1 MRIKKGSNNGSTS
14 IGHEI
19 LSDFGVRTTLNI
31 ESYEMDDSGN
41 YTCVFTNRFGEARK
55 SFYLSHRQVDAV
67 ADKSQNTP
75 GSSFSF
81 DDPSGIAA
89 VSSLAAITVIILLVG
104 LAGFLVYI
112 FKVLIVNKKIYNW
125 LNWNHIFTTYN
136 AVQS

>member
-1 MRIKKGSNNGSTS
+1 
-14 IGHEI
+14 
-19 LSDFGVRTTLNI
+19 
-31 ESYEMDDSGN
+31 MDDSGN

-67 ADKSQNTP
+67 ADRSQNTS

-81 DDPSGIAA
+81 NDPSGIAA

-112 FKVLIVNKKIYNW
+112 FKVTLLIDAKMNYNITSC
-125 LNWNHIFTTYN
+125 IFKNNMY
-136 AVQS
+136 SSE

>member
-81 DDPSGIAA
+81 DDP
-89 VSSLAAITVIILLVG
+89 
-104 LAGFLVYI
+104 
-112 FKVLIVNKKIYNW
+112 IYP
-125 LNWNHIFTTYN
+125 IE
-136 AVQS
+136 

>member
-1 MRIKKGSNNGSTS
+1 MNIKNGSS
-14 IGHEI
+14 NGSIVIGHEF
-19 LSDFGVRTTLNI
+19 LSDFGVRSTLNI

-55 SFYLSHRQVDAV
+55 TFYLSHRQVDAV
-67 ADKSQNTP
+67 ADRSQNTS

-104 LAGFLVYI
+104 LAGFLVYV
-112 FKVLIVNKKIYNW
+112 FKVLILNNKVFN
-125 LNWNHIFTTYN
+125 
-136 AVQS
+136 